1 MEIRITKQA
10 LKDIRTFLLKIK
22 KKLKDIFNEVLA
34 VTPYEG
40 KRLLGDLEGN
50 FSMRLNIRD
59 RIVYSIDEEKKVVY
73 VKRARTYMGVR
84 YICQYYQKYPGNL
97 TFFLFLTECSSTG
110 RLFSRRLSF
119 FGNVDRFQMFPQSA
133 AFFV

>member
-1 MEIRITKQA
+1 VIERYEVRITKQA
-10 LKDIRTFLLKIK
+10 LKDIRTFSPKIK

-73 VKRARTYMGVR
+73 VKRARTHYG
-84 YICQYYQKYPGNL
+84 
-97 TFFLFLTECSSTG
+97 
-110 RLFSRRLSF
+110 
-119 FGNVDRFQMFPQSA
+119 D
-133 AFFV
+133 

>member
-1 MEIRITKQA
+1 MIERYEVRITKQA
-10 LKDIRTFLLKIK
+10 LKDIRTFSPKIK

-73 VKRARTYMGVR
+73 VKRARTHYG
-84 YICQYYQKYPGNL
+84 
-97 TFFLFLTECSSTG
+97 
-110 RLFSRRLSF
+110 
-119 FGNVDRFQMFPQSA
+119 D
-133 AFFV
+133 

>member
-1 MEIRITKQA
+1 VIERYEVRITKQA
-10 LKDIRTFLLKIK
+10 LKDIRTFSLKIK

-73 VKRARTYMGVR
+73 VKRARTHYG
-84 YICQYYQKYPGNL
+84 
-97 TFFLFLTECSSTG
+97 
-110 RLFSRRLSF
+110 
-119 FGNVDRFQMFPQSA
+119 D
-133 AFFV
+133 